1 MMLKI
6 LGCRGTIPVSG
17 QHFSKYGGNTSCIYV
32 PLDNE
37 SCVILD
43 CGTGITALNSPEY
56 SSIREF
62 NIFFS
67 HLHWD
72 HIIGLP
78 ILRAMYN
85 PKSKINIFVEQKS
98 SFDNPSDFLKELF
111 KPPFFPV
118 SYQNLKADI
127 KLSFVTNHQI
137 YNFGNLTI
145 QSIQGNHPD
154 SSLIYKIKR
163 NGYTAIYATDYE
175 HSTESDLNLIAF
187 STDADYLIYDT
198 TYLPDDYDGNFDGTP
213 KKGWGHSTYKDA
225 IRIARNANIK
235 NIILFHHNPDY
246 TDTMIDEMYELSK
259 MEFENTIC
267 AYDGLTLY

>member
-1 MMLKI
+1 MLKI

-17 QHFSKYGGNTSCIYV
+17 ENFRKYGGNTSSIYV
-32 PLDNE
+32 PINKE

-56 SSIREF
+56 SNLKIY

-85 PKSKINIFVEQKS
+85 PKLTINIYVEKKDIFCS
-98 SFDNPSDFLKELF
+98 PSDFLKELF

-118 SYQNLKADI
+118 SYQNLKANI
-127 KLSFVTNHQI
+127 NLYFIEIGQE
-137 YNFGNLTI
+137 YQFYELTI
-145 QSIQGNHPD
+145 SSQTGNHPD
-154 SSLIYKIKR
+154 GSVIYKVSR
-163 NGYTAIYATDYE
+163 NGYTAVYATDYE
-175 HSTESDLNLIAF
+175 HSEKSNQLLVNFAKD
-187 STDADYLIYDT
+187 SDYLIYDT
-198 TYLPDDYDGNFDGTP
+198 TYLPDDYNGLFDGIP
-213 KKGWGHSTYKDA
+213 KKGWGHSTYKEA
-225 IRIARNANIK
+225 IKIAKEANVK

-246 TDTMIDEMYELSK
+246 TDTMIDEMKDLST
-259 MEFENTIC
+259 MEFSNTIC

>member
-1 MMLKI
+1 MLKI

-17 QHFSKYGGNTSCIYV
+17 EHFTKYGGNTSSIYV
-32 PLDNE
+32 PVDKF

-56 SSIREF
+56 ASIQNY

-78 ILRAMYN
+78 ILRSMYN
-85 PKSKINIFVEQKS
+85 SKANVNIFVEDKDIFNS
-98 SFDNPSDFLKELF
+98 PTDFLKELF
-111 KPPFFPV
+111 RPPFFPV
-118 SYQNLKADI
+118 SYQNLKANINVNFIDYGR
-127 KLSFVTNHQI
+127 S
-137 YNFGNLTI
+137 YNFGDLEV
-145 QSIQGNHPD
+145 SSMQGNHPD
-154 SSLIYKIKR
+154 GALIYKIGR

-175 HSTESDLNLIAF
+175 HSEIFDDKLAEFARN
-187 STDADYLIYDT
+187 ADYMLYDT
-198 TYLPDDYDGNFDGTP
+198 TYLPDDYNGMFDGTP
-213 KKGWGHSTYKDA
+213 KIGWGHSTYKDA
-225 IRIARNANIK
+225 IRIARKADVK

-246 TDTMIDEMYELSK
+246 TDSMIDEMLELSK

>member
-1 MMLKI
+1 MLKI

-17 QHFSKYGGNTSCIYV
+17 KHFTKYGGNTSSIYV

-56 SSIREF
+56 SSIKVY

-85 PKSKINIFVEQKS
+85 PKSTINIFVEKKDI
-98 SFDNPSDFLKELF
+98 FENPSDFLKELF
-111 KPPFFPV
+111 RPPFFPV
-118 SYQNLKADI
+118 SYNNLKADI
-127 KLSFVTNHQI
+127 SLNFVEQNKC
-137 YNFGNLTI
+137 YDFGNLKIT
-145 QSIQGNHPD
+145 SINGNHPD
-154 SSLIYKIKR
+154 GSLIYKISR
-163 NGYTAIYATDYE
+163 NGYSAIYATDYE
-175 HSTESDLNLIAF
+175 HLEESDNLLIDFAKD
-187 STDADYLIYDT
+187 SDYLLYDT
-198 TYLPDDYDGNFDGTP
+198 TYLPDDYEGSFDGTP
-213 KKGWGHSTYKDA
+213 KQGWGHSTYKDA
-225 IRIARNANIK
+225 IRIAKAANVK

-246 TDTMIDEMYELSK
+246 TDTMLDEMYELSK

-267 AYDGLTLY
+267 AFDGLTLY